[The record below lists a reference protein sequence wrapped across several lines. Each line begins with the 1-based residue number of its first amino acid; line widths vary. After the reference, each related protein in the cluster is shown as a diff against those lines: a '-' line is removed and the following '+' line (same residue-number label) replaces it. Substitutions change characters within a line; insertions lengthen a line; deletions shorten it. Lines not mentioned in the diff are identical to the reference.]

1 MFDYLEKRKVMLV
14 YFPLTLYW
22 IVLFTA
28 TTLPGK
34 DLPDLG
40 ISDKIEHF
48 SAFFILAVL
57 INLTLI
63 YQRKSY
69 LLFRYAIIATIIITL
84 SYGAIDEIHQ
94 LFIPS
99 RIQSISDF
107 IADLAGII
115 LALFLF
121 YIRHKNRIFLY
132 SRAEEI
138 V

>member
-1 MFDYLEKRKVMLV
+1 LFDYLEKRKVMLV

-63 YQRKSY
+63 YQRKSF

-94 LFIPS
+94 LFIPGRS
-99 RIQSISDF
+99 ADF
-107 IADLAGII
+107 RDWLADSSGVIMGVF
-115 LALFLF
+115 FLNLL
-121 YIRHKNRIFLY
+121 KNLLKFKIKF
-132 SRAEEI
+132 E
-138 V
+138 

>member
-94 LFIPS
+94 LFIPGRS
-99 RIQSISDF
+99 ADF
-107 IADLAGII
+107 RDWLADSSGVIMGVF
-115 LALFLF
+115 FLNLL
-121 YIRHKNRIFLY
+121 KNLLKFKIKF
-132 SRAEEI
+132 E
-138 V
+138 

>member
-1 MFDYLEKRKVMLV
+1 LFEYLEKRKVMLV

-94 LFIPS
+94 LFIPGRS
-99 RIQSISDF
+99 ADF
-107 IADLAGII
+107 RDWLADSSGVIMGVF
-115 LALFLF
+115 FLNLL
-121 YIRHKNRIFLY
+121 KNLLKFKIKF
-132 SRAEEI
+132 E
-138 V
+138 

>member
-1 MFDYLEKRKVMLV
+1 LFDYLEKRKVMLV

-94 LFIPS
+94 LFIPGRS
-99 RIQSISDF
+99 ADF
-107 IADLAGII
+107 RDWLADSSGVIMGVFSLN
-115 LALFLF
+115 LL
-121 YIRHKNRIFLY
+121 KNLLKFKIKF
-132 SRAEEI
+132 E
-138 V
+138 